1 MDLKKA
7 TELVKFDLESSNIIN
22 KTLAN
27 ISKIDDSKIEI
38 VDKNNKRMM
47 KKLIED
53 TSNYLKEKGFESPEI
68 GIILGTGLGQLLDHV
83 EIIKEVSYNHIPNF
97 PTATV
102 EFHKGKLIYGIL
114 EGKKAIIMQGRF
126 HLYEGYT
133 LQDVTYPVRIMKD
146 LGISTLLVSN
156 ASGALNLDYNKGELM
171 LIEDHINLQ
180 GSSPLAFKGVE
191 HLGERFVDMSAPY
204 DVTLNAHFESIA
216 LKNNITLHKGV
227 YVSVVGPQ
235 LETRA
240 EYKMLN
246 LMGGDAVGMSTVP
259 EIIVANHLQ
268 LRVAAVSV
276 LTDECDPENLKPVDI
291 SEIIAMAAKAEP
303 GIRNDNFFFITCKP
317 KHCSFLLEGH
327 YF

>member
-1 MDLKKA
+1 
-7 TELVKFDLESSNIIN
+7 
-22 KTLAN
+22 
-27 ISKIDDSKIEI
+27 
-38 VDKNNKRMM
+38 MM
-47 KKLIED
+47 KFIEETTD
-53 TSNYLKEKGFESPEI
+53 YLKEKGFESPEI

-83 EIIKEVSYNHIPNF
+83 EVLKEVSYNHIPNF

-114 EGKKAIIMQGRF
+114 EGKKVIIMQGRF

-133 LQDVTYPVRIMKD
+133 LQDVTYPVRIMKH
-146 LGISTLLVSN
+146 LGITTLLVSN
-156 ASGALNLDYNKGELM
+156 ASGALNLNYKKGELM
-171 LIEDHINLQ
+171 LIDDHINLQ
-180 GSSPLAFKGVE
+180 GGSPLAFKGVE

-204 DVTLNAHFESIA
+204 DTKLNAQFEAIA
-216 LKNNITLHKGV
+216 LKNNIKLHKGV

-246 LMGGDAVGMSTVP
+246 LMGADAVGMSTVP

-268 LRVAAVSV
+268 LKVAAVSV

-303 GIRNDNFFFITCKP
+303 NMITLFKQLI
-317 KHCSFLLEGH
+317 KTL
-327 YF
+327 